1 MQASYQS
8 PTCETLGLSGP
19 TSITRFK
26 DIWYSSGSGPEQKGL
41 TYMCKLMEIV
51 LLKVEN
57 TQCCT
62 NAKFYC
68 DFECF

>member
-8 PTCETLGLSGP
+8 PACGTLGLSSP

-26 DIWYSSGSGPEQKGL
+26 DALSVHLDQVLSSVYKI
-41 TYMCKLMEIV
+41 MEFM

-62 NAKFYC
+62 NVKFYC

>member
-8 PTCETLGLSGP
+8 PACGTLGLPSP
-19 TSITRFK
+19 TSITGFK
-26 DIWYSSGSGPEQKGL
+26 DALGVHLDQVLSSV
-41 TYMCKLMEIV
+41 YYKLMEFM

-57 TQCCT
+57 TRCCT
-62 NAKFYC
+62 NLKFYC